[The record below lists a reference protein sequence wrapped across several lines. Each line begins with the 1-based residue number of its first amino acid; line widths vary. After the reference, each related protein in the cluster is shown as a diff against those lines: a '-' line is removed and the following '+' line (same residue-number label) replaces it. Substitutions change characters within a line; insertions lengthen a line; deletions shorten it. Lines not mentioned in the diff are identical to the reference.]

1 MNWGKLPSD
10 LLHYFIAKQKLN
22 NQQISPLEEHADKMH
37 PPDQQN
43 GNGKGDVLSTVFF
56 GGGVIMERELSL
68 WAKLAASE
76 SSTMNEAEL
85 KYGG

>member
-1 MNWGKLPSD
+1 MEMARVM
-10 LLHYFIAKQKLN
+10 FC
-22 NQQISPLEEHADKMH
+22 PL
-37 PPDQQN
+37 
-43 GNGKGDVLSTVFF
+43 FF
-56 GGGVIMERELSL
+56 FLGGVIMERELSL

>member
-1 MNWGKLPSD
+1 MEMARVMFCP
-10 LLHYFIAKQKLN
+10 LL
-22 NQQISPLEEHADKMH
+22 
-37 PPDQQN
+37 
-43 GNGKGDVLSTVFF
+43 FF
-56 GGGVIMERELSL
+56 GGVIMERELSL